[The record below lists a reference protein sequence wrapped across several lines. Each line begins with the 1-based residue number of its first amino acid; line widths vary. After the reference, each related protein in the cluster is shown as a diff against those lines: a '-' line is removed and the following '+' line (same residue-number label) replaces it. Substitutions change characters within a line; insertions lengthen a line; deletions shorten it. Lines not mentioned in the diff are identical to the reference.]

1 MTNETTFVF
10 SDLPIGLSAAILTSR
25 SVRLRIGGSGGPS
38 YLPPREWPGGDG
50 VTPDGITTADL
61 KLRFDPDAMR
71 LDFASGAGRVF
82 LRLVLSATETRPR
95 LRLRF
100 DIVGEQHFYGL
111 GQGGHGLDRLGTTRR
126 LWNAHV
132 NHGPGGDIAIPL
144 LLSTAG
150 YGLFFDNPR
159 FALIDSGRTHDRVS
173 FDYECDGDGF
183 DLYFLGGG
191 TLREALATAGEL
203 LGRPPMPPRWALGF
217 MQSSRHFSGP
227 EEVRALATTLRDK
240 ALPCDALIFLST
252 YSDGK
257 GWNHAVGSLDFEPTI
272 FPDPEAMLGDF
283 RDQNFRVIT
292 HEYPV
297 LHEDSPRSRRGS
309 ERAASSSTTATTG

>member
-1 MTNETTFVF
+1 MA
-10 SDLPIGLSAAILTSR
+10 GGR
-25 SVRLRIGGSGGPS
+25 RRLA
-38 YLPPREWPGGDG
+38 PG
-50 VTPDGITTADL
+50 IATADL
-61 KLRFDPDAMR
+61 SLRFDPAALR
-71 LDFASGAGRVF
+71 LDFGNGAGRTW

-191 TLREALATAGEL
+191 TLREALVDRRRAP
-203 LGRPPMPPRWALGF
+203 RPAADAAALGA
-217 MQSSRHFSGP
+217 R
-227 EEVRALATTLRDK
+227 L
-240 ALPCDALIFLST
+240 
-252 YSDGK
+252 
-257 GWNHAVGSLDFEPTI
+257 HAVLAAFRRAGGGARAGDARSATRPS
-272 FPDPEAMLGDF
+272 PAM
-283 RDQNFRVIT
+283 R
-292 HEYPV
+292 
-297 LHEDSPRSRRGS
+297 
-309 ERAASSSTTATTG
+309 